1 MREIEKARTK
11 QGAAMAAVYV
21 ARSRNGHGGPLPRPP
36 LRLALD
42 MPTGLTPMGGLPK
55 NLDDI
60 IVPETPGLS
69 HDSAFLDSIVGR
81 GYHGWVLDDL
91 ARFYR

>member
-1 MREIEKARTK
+1 
-11 QGAAMAAVYV
+11 
-21 ARSRNGHGGPLPRPP
+21 
-36 LRLALD
+36 

-60 IVPETPGLS
+60 VVPAPAGLS
-69 HDSAFLDSIVGR
+69 HDTAFLDSIVGR
-81 GYHGWVLDDL
+81 GYHGGVLDDL

>member
-1 MREIEKARTK
+1 
-11 QGAAMAAVYV
+11 MAAVYL
-21 ARSRNGHGGPLPRPP
+21 ARSRNGGGAVPVPP

-60 IVPETPGLS
+60 KVPELAGLS
-69 HDSAFLDSIVGR
+69 HDGAFLDSIVGR
-81 GYHGWVLDDL
+81 GYHGGVLDDL
-91 ARFYR
+91 ALFYR

>member
-1 MREIEKARTK
+1 
-11 QGAAMAAVYV
+11 
-21 ARSRNGHGGPLPRPP
+21 
-36 LRLALD
+36 
-42 MPTGLTPMGGLPK
+42 MPTGLTPRGGLPK

-81 GYHGWVLDDL
+81 GYHGGVLDDL